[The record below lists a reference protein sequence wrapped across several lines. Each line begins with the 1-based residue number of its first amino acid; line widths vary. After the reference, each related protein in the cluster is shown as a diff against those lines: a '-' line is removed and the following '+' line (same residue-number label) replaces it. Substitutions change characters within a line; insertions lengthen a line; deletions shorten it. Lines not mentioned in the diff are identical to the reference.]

1 MEIKKTI
8 ILCALALAA
17 SLGVQAQQRL
27 DAAQQ
32 RERTIP
38 QHYENTVCPN
48 EVAKKAAGGII
59 VVGGGDTVR
68 AMSPFSSSAQAREAY
83 AQIANKYYNTFGGR
97 VNVYCMPIP
106 IASAFYTPDAASSWT
121 RDQRA
126 ALIDI
131 FSYLEPGVKAVDAYT
146 TLGAHAAEDIYLRT
160 DHHWSPKGAYYVARH
175 FTQVSGVPFRNLS
188 FYEEC
193 IVKDFVGTMYKYSK
207 DAAVK
212 NAPEDFVYYIPT
224 AVRYSA
230 TRITYTLGK
239 GNHVAKT
246 SEPAECDFFREFK
259 DGSGGAYSTFMN
271 GDTNT
276 THVHTATRNG
286 RRLLILKDSFGN
298 AIPGYLFYSFED
310 IHVVDCRYFTFNIVD
325 YVNKNEITDI
335 LFCNNISHACSDA
348 TVRAYERY
356 LTQ

>member
-1 MEIKKTI
+1 MFKKAI
-8 ILCALALAA
+8 ILSSFILAVVAMA
-17 SLGVQAQQRL
+17 MAQRQ
-27 DAAQQ
+27 DAGQQ

-38 QHYENTVCPN
+38 MRYENTVCPR
-48 EVAKKAAGGII
+48 EVVRKAASGII

-68 AMSPFSSSAQAREAY
+68 AMSTFSSSEQAREAY
-83 AQIANKYYNTFGGR
+83 AMIANKYYDTFNGR

-106 IASAFYTPDAASSWT
+106 LASAFYTPDTAQSWT

-131 FSYLEPGVKAVDAYT
+131 FSHLKPGVKAVDAYT

-160 DHHWSPKGAYYVARH
+160 DHHWAPKGAFYVARH
-175 FTQVSGVPFRNLS
+175 FAQVAGVPFRNLS
-188 FYEEC
+188 FYEER
-193 IVKDFVGTMYKYSK
+193 IVKDFVGTMYKFSK
-207 DAAVK
+207 DASVK
-212 NAPEDFVYYIPT
+212 RAPEDFVYYVPT
-224 AVRYSA
+224 AVRYST
-230 TRITYTLGK
+230 TRITYTLGR

-246 SEPAECDFFREFK
+246 SEPVESEFFREYK
-259 DGSGGAYSTFMN
+259 DGSGGAYSTFMG

-276 THVHTATRNG
+276 THVHTTTRNG

-325 YVNKNEITDI
+325 YVNNNEITDI
-335 LFCNNISHACSDA
+335 LFCNNITHACTDA